1 MASLKTY
8 TAIFVVLMA
17 ISTTQ
22 FVFEISGLL
31 SDYYLPILAVI
42 MILSTMKAMAVA
54 GWYMHLVDE
63 PRAITY
69 LAMGGVICVVALTA
83 GAAYSMV

>member
-1 MASLKTY
+1 MASVKTY
-8 TAIFVVLMA
+8 TAIFVVLMG

-31 SDYYLPILAVI
+31 EEYYIPILAVI
-42 MILSTMKAMAVA
+42 MILSTMKAVAVA
-54 GWYMHLVDE
+54 GWYMHLIEE

-69 LAMGGVICVVALTA
+69 LAMGGVLCVVALTA